1 MYFYEVLNSLL
12 VPLFVAFFV
21 IVIGLL
27 IGKIEIKGIS
37 LGTAGVLL
45 VAILVG
51 VVFSFV
57 PAITIGGKEIVLWS
71 TAKSFDSGIGQIIE
85 NGEVVKEVVLGKFK
99 TYSIDSVYSTISN
112 IGTVLFVTAVGLIA
126 GPKFFRSFNK
136 SMVSYIVMGAS
147 IVVIGVGITVA
158 LAAIDG
164 SMNIGMATGLLSG
177 SLTSTPA
184 FSAAKESA
192 KSVSEAMANDVTAG
206 YGIGYLYGVLGVV
219 LFVQVMPKIL
229 KVDIAKERESFVAAN
244 TLQIKEDG
252 KKRIQ
257 IDEFGFFPF
266 ITTAVLGLLIGCI
279 KVPIGQTA
287 EGTMQYFSFGSS
299 GGTLIAG
306 LIVGHFGK
314 FGKIDM
320 KVSKQTLNFFREL
333 GLILFLVGAGIPG
346 GVKFI
351 SAFHWKYI
359 LYGIIMATVPMVVG
373 FILGKY
379 VFKLSI
385 FNNLGSITG
394 GMTST
399 PALGSLISVAGT
411 DDVSSAYAATY
422 PFALVLIVV
431 SCNLLVLLPF

>member
-1 MYFYEVLNSLL
+1 MEYLGITLSSLL
-12 VPLFVAFFV
+12 TTLFIAFV
-21 IVIGLL
+21 IIVLGFL
-27 IGKIEIKGIS
+27 IGGIKIKGIS

-45 VAILVG
+45 VAIVAG
-51 VVFSFV
+51 VVFYLCRDTKIADLVVCGFKV
-57 PAITIGGKEIVLWS
+57 GEKTIVLW
-71 TAKSFDSGIGQIIE
+71 DEEVSGTFS
-85 NGEVVKEVVLGKFK
+85 L
-99 TYSIDSVYSTISN
+99 ISN

-136 SMVSYIVMGAS
+136 SMMAYVAMGAI
-147 IVVIGVGITVA
+147 IVVVGVGITIG
-158 LAAIDG
+158 LAAIDKN
-164 SMNIGMATGLLSG
+164 MNMAMATGLLSG

-184 FSAAKESA
+184 FGAAKESA
-192 KSVSEAMANDVTAG
+192 GALAGDVTAG

-219 LFVQVMPKIL
+219 LFVQIMPKLL

-244 TLQIKEDG
+244 TIQIPEDG
-252 KKRIQ
+252 KKRWTL
-257 IDEFGFFPF
+257 DEFGFFPF
-266 ITTAVLGLLIGCI
+266 FVTIVLGLLIGCI
-279 KVPIGQTA
+279 KVPIG
-287 EGTMQYFSFGSS
+287 GGNYFSFGSS

-306 LIVGHFGK
+306 LIVGHFGR

-333 GLILFLVGAGIPG
+333 GLVLFLVGAGVPG
-346 GVKFI
+346 GVKFV
-351 SAFHWKYI
+351 SAFDWIYI
-359 LYGIIMATVPMVVG
+359 VYGIIMATIPMVLG
-373 FILGKY
+373 FILGKF

-431 SCNLLVLLPF
+431 SCNLMVLLPF

>member
-12 VPLFVAFFV
+12 IPLFVAFFV
-21 IVIGLL
+21 VVFGLL

-51 VVFSFV
+51 VLFSFV
-57 PAITIGGKEIVLWS
+57 PEIKIGGEKIVLWS
-71 TAKSFDSGIGQIIE
+71 TAKSFDGGIGQVIE
-85 NGEVVKEVVLGKFK
+85 NGEVIKEVVLGKFK
-99 TYSIDSVYSTISN
+99 TYSIDSVYDTISK

-136 SMVSYIVMGAS
+136 SMMAYVAMGA
-147 IVVIGVGITVA
+147 IIIVIGVGITVA

-164 SMNIGMATGLLSG
+164 DMDIGMATGLLSG

-192 KSVSEAMANDVTAG
+192 KAISEKMADKVTAG

-219 LFVQVMPKIL
+219 LFVQIMPKIL

-244 TLQIKEDG
+244 TLKIKEDG

-279 KVPIGQTA
+279 KIPIG
-287 EGTMQYFSFGSS
+287 GGNYFSFGSS

-306 LIVGHFGK
+306 LIVGHFGH

-320 KVSKQTLNFFREL
+320 KVSKQTLNFMREL

-346 GVKFI
+346 GVNFI
-351 SAFHWKYI
+351 SSFHWKYI
-359 LYGIIMATVPMVVG
+359 LYGIVMATVPMVVG
-373 FILGKY
+373 FVLGKF

>member
-1 MYFYEVLNSLL
+1 MEYLGITLGALL
-12 VPLFVAFFV
+12 TTLFVAFVV
-21 IVIGLL
+21 IVVGFLVGGI
-27 IGKIEIKGIS
+27 KIKGIS

-45 VAILVG
+45 VAIVAG
-51 VVFSFV
+51 VIFYLCGTEVV
-57 PAITIGGKEIVLWS
+57 TGEDTELICQWAIGGEKITFWS
-71 TAKSFDSGIGQIIE
+71 
-85 NGEVVKEVVLGKFK
+85 N
-99 TYSIDSVYSTISN
+99 SVNSTFGLISN
-112 IGTVLFVTAVGLIA
+112 IGTVMFVTAVGLIA

-136 SMVSYIVMGAS
+136 SMIAYVAMGAG
-147 IVVIGVGITVA
+147 IVLVGVGITIV
-158 LAAIDG
+158 LAAVDKN
-164 SMNIGMATGLLSG
+164 MNIAMATGLLSG

-184 FSAAKESA
+184 FGAAKESA
-192 KSVSEAMANDVTAG
+192 GEMAGAVTAG

-219 LFVQVMPKIL
+219 LFVQLMPKLL
-229 KVDIAKERESFVAAN
+229 KVDIAKEREAFVAAN
-244 TLQIKEDG
+244 TIQLPEDK
-252 KKRIQ
+252 KKRWTL
-257 IDEFGFFPF
+257 DEFGFFPF
-266 ITTAVLGLLIGCI
+266 FVTIVLGLLIGCI
-279 KVPIGQTA
+279 KVPIG
-287 EGTMQYFSFGSS
+287 GGNYFSFGSS

-306 LIVGHFGK
+306 LIVGHFGR

-333 GLILFLVGAGIPG
+333 GLVLFLVGAGVPG
-346 GVKFI
+346 GVKFVSEFKGI
-351 SAFHWKYI
+351 YI
-359 LYGIIMATVPMVVG
+359 VYGIIMATVPMALG

-431 SCNLLVLLPF
+431 SCNLMVLLPI

>member
-1 MYFYEVLNSLL
+1 MEYLGITLSALL
-12 VPLFVAFFV
+12 TTLFVVFV
-21 IVIGLL
+21 IVVLGFLL
-27 IGKIEIKGIS
+27 GGIKIKGIS

-45 VAILVG
+45 VAIVAG
-51 VVFSFV
+51 VIFYLCGDEKGE
-57 PAITIGGKEIVLWS
+57 TILSVGGKNIAFWNSGVSS
-71 TAKSFDSGIGQIIE
+71 TFS
-85 NGEVVKEVVLGKFK
+85 L
-99 TYSIDSVYSTISN
+99 ISN
-112 IGTVLFVTAVGLIA
+112 IGTVMFVTAVGLIA

-136 SMVSYIVMGAS
+136 SMMAYVAMGAS
-147 IVVIGVGITVA
+147 IILVAVAITIVISWLDPNMTIAMG
-158 LAAIDG
+158 
-164 SMNIGMATGLLSG
+164 TGLLSG

-184 FSAAKESA
+184 FGAAKESA
-192 KSVSEAMANDVTAG
+192 GVAAGEVTAG

-244 TLQIKEDG
+244 TVQIPDDG
-252 KKRIQ
+252 KKRFE

-266 ITTAVLGLLIGCI
+266 FVTIVLGLLIGCVKI
-279 KVPIGQTA
+279 PIG
-287 EGTMQYFSFGSS
+287 GGNYFSFGSS

-306 LIVGHFGK
+306 LIVGHFGH
-314 FGKIDM
+314 FGKISM

-333 GLILFLVGAGIPG
+333 GLVLFLVGAGVPG
-346 GVKFI
+346 GVKFV
-351 SAFHWKYI
+351 SAFDWIYI
-359 LYGIIMATVPMVVG
+359 VYGIIMATVPMVLG

-431 SCNLLVLLPF
+431 SCNLMVLLPI